1 MLKNA
6 VCAGCGCFC
15 DDLTVRDGTTV
26 SAVVR
31 RDGGQGRPVEDVCA
45 LAGDW
50 LESLGP
56 VGLECTVEGSKVPF
70 ERALEAAA
78 RRLRSARAP
87 AVFCSSALGLEAARE
102 TLELAR
108 TLRATFWPPAPT
120 RPLRAGID
128 AVDGEITLGEVRS
141 HADLFLLWHADPDR
155 THPRHLERLTPAA
168 DVGQSL
174 ERKLV
179 VVRRPDADTLT
190 ARRAHDQI
198 DIPPGF
204 DAQLKTRGEADGAG
218 AALADLAVLRALRRE
233 LVAPPQS
240 HPSNGEGPTD
250 TAIHPTTAAAR
261 RLAAHLSEAKHT
273 HVFLGVQAAAATGLW
288 NAWQA
293 LAADLRCAHRI
304 SVSSLPQS
312 GNGRGLE
319 DAMLWSVGRPWAVA
333 FHPEGVEDLG
343 EMAPPLG
350 GAGTNAWDVAVC
362 AGIEP
367 TELPRRTRGALAAQ
381 PRIIVAARG
390 TEEGEVSFR
399 VPGLDPRLRATVV
412 REDGVHL
419 TLCGG
424 SNRGVQDPAVTALT
438 RLRELLTT

>member
-1 MLKNA
+1 MSDPVLKNA

-15 DDLTVRDGTTV
+15 DDLTVRDGTSV

-56 VGLECTVEGSKVPF
+56 VGLECTVEGRTVPF

-78 RRLRSARAP
+78 QRLRSARAP

-128 AVDGEITLGEVRS
+128 AVDSEITLGEVRS

-155 THPRHLERLTPAA
+155 THPRHLERLTLAA

-190 ARRAHDQI
+190 AQRANDQI
-198 DIPPGF
+198 DIPTGF
-204 DAQLKTRGEADGAG
+204 DAEPETGGEADGPG
-218 AALADLAVLRALRRE
+218 AVLADLAVLRALRQE
-233 LVAPPQS
+233 LAAPPQS
-240 HPSNGEGPTD
+240 PPLGGEGPTV
-250 TAIHPTTAAAR
+250 TALPPATAAAR
-261 RLAAHLSEAKHT
+261 RLAAHLSEATHT
-273 HVFLGVQAAAATGLW
+273 HVFIGAQAAAATCLW
-288 NAWQA
+288 SAWQA
-293 LAADLRCAHRI
+293 LAADLRCVHRI

-343 EMAPPLG
+343 EMAG
-350 GAGTNAWDVAVC
+350 SGTNTWDVAVC

-367 TELPRRTRGALAAQ
+367 TELSPRTRAAPAAQ
-381 PRIIVAARG
+381 PRIVVAARG
-390 TEEGEVSFR
+390 TKEGEVGFR

-424 SNRGVQDPAVTALT
+424 SNRGLEDPAVTALT